1 LYYFV
6 VEMKIIMSRKKIVV
20 LDGYTLNPGDLCWD
34 ELGKLGDTVVY
45 ERTNQDQTFERVKD
59 AHIVITNKVIIDRKL
74 MSELTN
80 LKYIG
85 VLATGYNV
93 VDTVAAN
100 DLGVIVTNIPAYST
114 ESVAQMVFAHI
125 LNFTQRVGLH
135 SDSVKS
141 GDWVNSKDFMY
152 SLTPQTEL
160 SGKVLGIIGF
170 GKIGSAVARIGEAFD
185 MDIIFNNR
193 SKKHRLSGGKKQVEL
208 EEIFKSGDFI
218 SINCPL
224 TDENAGFVNNSL
236 LNLAKQSVF
245 IVNTGRGPLLNET
258 DVAEA
263 LNAGK
268 IAGLGAD
275 VLSTEPPLPDNPLL
289 TAKNCFITP
298 HMAWATREARIRL
311 MEIAVGNVRSFL
323 NGNPVNVV
331 S

>member
-1 LYYFV
+1 
-6 VEMKIIMSRKKIVV
+6 MKIIMSRKKIVV

>member
-1 LYYFV
+1 
-6 VEMKIIMSRKKIVV
+6 MSRKKIVV